1 MKLRHD
7 RYTIHP
13 RVPFAIARG
22 RTTAYERVRVRL
34 VDDAGVEGWG
44 EAAPN
49 AFYQESA
56 DTVEA
61 VLPALGAIVGVHATV
76 ESLEDIQSLEE
87 ELRAAAPG
95 DAAARSAVSAAAHD
109 LLGKKLG
116 RPLFELLGLNP
127 AASPPSSYTI
137 VISEDEAA
145 LRRRVEEAHRY
156 PILKIKL
163 GTDRD
168 EWIVRTVRRSA
179 PDKVLRADANA
190 AWDVRRAIHMIG
202 FLADQGF
209 ELLEQPLAPDDLDGF
224 RSLRRHAVIP
234 VIADESC
241 RTSADIPRLEEG
253 GAVQGINIKLSKCGG
268 LAEARKMAWDAV
280 ERGMKVML
288 GCMVES
294 SLGITAMAHLAPL
307 ANYADIDGAALLKD
321 DPFVGATIESGVI
334 RLPAGPGL
342 GVAERGESLGSRGPA
357 DLGT

>member
-22 RTTAYERVRVRL
+22 STTAYERVRVRL

-61 VLPALGAIVGVHATV
+61 ALPALGAIVGVHASV
-76 ESLEDIQSLEE
+76 DSLEDVAALEE
-87 ELRAAAPG
+87 ELRVAVPG
-95 DAAARSAVSAAAHD
+95 DASARSAVSAAAHD
-109 LLGKKLG
+109 LLGKKRG
-116 RPLFELLGLNP
+116 HPLFELLGLNP

-156 PILKIKL
+156 PILKVKL

-179 PDKVLRADANA
+179 PDKLLRADANA

-209 ELLEQPLAPDDLDGF
+209 ELLEQPLASDDLDGF
-224 RSLRRHAVIP
+224 RALRRHAVIP

-241 RTSADIPRLEEG
+241 RTSADIPRLE

-268 LAEARKMAWDAV
+268 LAEARKMAWQAV
-280 ERGMKVML
+280 ELGMKVML

-307 ANYADIDGAALLKD
+307 ANYADLDGAALLKA
-321 DPFVGATIESGVI
+321 DPFVGVTIEDGLI

-342 GVAERGESLGSRGPA
+342 GVVAA
-357 DLGT
+357 